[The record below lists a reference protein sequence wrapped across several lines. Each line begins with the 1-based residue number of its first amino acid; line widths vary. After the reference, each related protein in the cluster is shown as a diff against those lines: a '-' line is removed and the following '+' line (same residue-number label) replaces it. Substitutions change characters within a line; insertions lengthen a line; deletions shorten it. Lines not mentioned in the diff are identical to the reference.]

1 MTGENLDTT
10 GVLPGIPP
18 AAILPAAPL
27 PDAPAWKGNR
37 AYFQS
42 GEKQGQKKPTGKRI
56 RNRAKKSPEKN
67 TQQPAKPNS
76 AGPDKIAGLRFDE
89 LKFTK
94 TTEQTAVD
102 EADPEGLT
110 TEDKKLL
117 NARGQAGLA
126 LQLFDMVADW
136 ISGGTFGEGLS
147 TEAAS
152 KHNKRRAKFED
163 DLAAYLETVDLPM
176 HPLFAVAVS
185 GMAYMGPALKTE
197 KGKEKAATFR
207 DKIISK
213 SVGWIF
219 NRGKK

>member
-1 MTGENLDTT
+1 MTHENLDTT
-10 GVLPGIPP
+10 GDLPGIPP
-18 AAILPAAPL
+18 APILTPEPA
-27 PDAPAWKGNR
+27 APAWKGNP
-37 AYFQS
+37 AFFQT
-42 GEKQGQKKPTGKRI
+42 GEKQGQEKPRGKRI
-56 RNRAKKSPEKN
+56 RNRSKNPAKNSAQTPEK
-67 TQQPAKPNS
+67 TKP

-176 HPLFAVAVS
+176 HPLFAVAIS